1 MAIALDTLA
10 YARRLREAGFTEQQA
25 DGQAEA
31 LAGAMS
37 DTLVT
42 KQDLGELGS
51 RIDAQF
57 AATKQD
63 LSEVRHEAHGL
74 QIRMEGGFAT
84 MKEGMREMELRMDA
98 RFEAK
103 LADLERRVTMRLGAV
118 TVAAI
123 GTVSAIVKLLA

>member
-63 LSEVRHEAHGL
+63 LCEVRHEAHGL

-103 LADLERRVTMRLGAV
+103 LADHERRVTMRLGTV